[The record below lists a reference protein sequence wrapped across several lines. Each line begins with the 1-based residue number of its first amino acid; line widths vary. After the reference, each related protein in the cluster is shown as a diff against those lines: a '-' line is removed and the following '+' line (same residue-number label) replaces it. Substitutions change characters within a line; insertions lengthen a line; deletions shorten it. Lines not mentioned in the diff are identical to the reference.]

1 MVYVLLIL
9 GFIRGRLAKRIELAD
24 SGKKVEV
31 MPYVRNT
38 YDLLDFVYIM
48 RNNCC
53 NSYYLYKA
61 QILQEELDSGKLSKY
76 EISSAQ
82 MNIRAY
88 KDIYEKDVKRK
99 ENFKKAQK
107 ILFFVEFL

>member
-1 MVYVLLIL
+1 MYTLFGVVALIVIISWGACNYVSTNPVYFL
-9 GFIRGRLAKRIELAD
+9 
-24 SGKKVEV
+24 
-31 MPYVRNT
+31 N
-38 YDLLDFVYIM
+38 
-48 RNNCC
+48 
-53 NSYYLYKA
+53 KA
-61 QILQEELDSGKLSKY
+61 QTLQEELDSGKLSKY

>member
-38 YDLLDFVYIM
+38 YDFLDFVYIM
-48 RNNCC
+48 RSNCC
-53 NSYYLYKA
+53 NSYYLLGS
-61 QILQEELDSGKLSKY
+61 I
-76 EISSAQ
+76 
-82 MNIRAY
+82 
-88 KDIYEKDVKRK
+88 
-99 ENFKKAQK
+99 
-107 ILFFVEFL
+107 